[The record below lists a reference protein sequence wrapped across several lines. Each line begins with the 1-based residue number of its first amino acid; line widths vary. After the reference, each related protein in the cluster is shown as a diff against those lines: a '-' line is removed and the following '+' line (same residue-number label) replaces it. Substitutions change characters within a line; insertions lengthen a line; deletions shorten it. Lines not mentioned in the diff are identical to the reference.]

1 MEYTLAYKIIR
12 EIPVYPDNISSH
24 QICRNLGLRT
34 TTYVAGY
41 LGADYPIAE
50 DDKGHFSF
58 LEARQKQQFLR
69 EYRKSLKRGVK
80 KEC

>member
-41 LGADYPIAE
+41 LASDYPIAE
-50 DDKGHFSF
+50 DDDGHFSF
-58 LEARQKQQFLR
+58 LEMKQKQQFLR
-69 EYRKSLKRGVK
+69 EYRRSIEK
-80 KEC
+80 KC